1 MNYLTHRPIDTTL
14 PQKITSG
21 RSGAAVTF
29 WGIVRAA
36 PEDGPVTAIEYS
48 AAETLAE
55 KMIGAIIQEAKARW
69 PLEEVWIQHRLGRVN
84 VGEASI
90 GIAIFSGHREEAY
103 AASRFVID
111 SIKMRVPIWKKEIF
125 EGGETRWMPGHPL
138 EEAGSHETWPVRT
151 K

>member
-1 MNYLTHRPIDTTL
+1 MNYLTHQPIDTTL

-55 KMIGAIIQEAKARW
+55 KMIGTIVQEAKSRW
-69 PLEEVWIQHRLGRVN
+69 PLEEIWVQHRLGRVN
-84 VGEASI
+84 VGEPSVVIVVYSA
-90 GIAIFSGHREEAY
+90 HREEAY
-103 AASRFVID
+103 AASRFVIEY
-111 SIKMRVPIWKKEIF
+111 IKMRVPIWKKEIF
-125 EGGETRWMPGHPL
+125 AGGSGQTTRWVPGHPL
-138 EEAGSHETWPVRT
+138 EEADSRKT
-151 K
+151 